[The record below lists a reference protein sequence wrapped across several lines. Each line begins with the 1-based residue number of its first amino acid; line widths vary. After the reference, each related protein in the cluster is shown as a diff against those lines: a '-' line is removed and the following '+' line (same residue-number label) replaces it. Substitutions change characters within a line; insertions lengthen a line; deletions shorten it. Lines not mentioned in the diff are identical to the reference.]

1 MALTGGSSLRIEA
14 AVELLEQ
21 GLAQRLLISGVNP
34 DATREQVRAATST
47 AGRAFDC
54 CVDLGFQAENTVGNA
69 IETADWVRY
78 HHFRTLIVVTAD
90 YHMPRALLELHAA
103 MPDVKL
109 HAYPV
114 VTPVLD
120 VRRWW
125 ASPEAARRMVVGV
138 LQVPGGLRPQ
148 QRRAP
153 PSGRTP
159 VPAGSLQ
166 RGDRRVTAMSQP
178 TSGASAQLRSVLFA
192 AWMFASAIVI
202 GVGCLPLML
211 ASPRAAMLP
220 IRLWASGQFW
230 ALKVLVGAR
239 VEVRGRE
246 RLPTGGYLLA
256 SKHQG
261 MLDTLVAMTLTPWPC
276 IVLKRELA
284 WIPIFGWYARKAR
297 MIVIDRKGGV
307 GRRAPDGDGGARGAG
322 AGPPGADLSGG
333 HAPGAGRAGRL

>member
-1 MALTGGSSLRIEA
+1 MRVVGLLLLVAAVWAAGLVAFAAWAGRSTPPPRPPSSDGLVALTGGSSLRIEA

-125 ASPEAARRMVVGV
+125 ASPEAARRMVVEYCKYLAV
-138 LQVPGGLRPQ
+138 LGRSSVEHLRQAVHRSRPG
-148 QRRAP
+148 
-153 PSGRTP
+153 PSNAET
-159 VPAGSLQ
+159 AG
-166 RGDRRVTAMSQP
+166 
-178 TSGASAQLRSVLFA
+178 
-192 AWMFASAIVI
+192 
-202 GVGCLPLML
+202 
-211 ASPRAAMLP
+211 
-220 IRLWASGQFW
+220 
-230 ALKVLVGAR
+230 
-239 VEVRGRE
+239 
-246 RLPTGGYLLA
+246 
-256 SKHQG
+256 
-261 MLDTLVAMTLTPWPC
+261 
-276 IVLKRELA
+276 
-284 WIPIFGWYARKAR
+284 
-297 MIVIDRKGGV
+297 
-307 GRRAPDGDGGARGAG
+307 
-322 AGPPGADLSGG
+322 
-333 HAPGAGRAGRL
+333 